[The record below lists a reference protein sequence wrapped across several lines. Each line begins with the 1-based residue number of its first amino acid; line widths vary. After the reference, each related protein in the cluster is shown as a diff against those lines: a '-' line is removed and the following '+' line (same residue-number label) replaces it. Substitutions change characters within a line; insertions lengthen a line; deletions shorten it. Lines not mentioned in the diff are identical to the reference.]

1 MLQFTANREQTNA
14 LEGLKYWI
22 AEQAA
27 TKERAP
33 EDVGNLERVRKTLEL
48 VFSQLDRLRVPFW
61 VQNSVI
67 CWAEDWRDTLRRSTR
82 EAMREKGINLQA
94 L

>member
-22 AEQAA
+22 AEKAYTQ
-27 TKERAP
+27 EREPADAV
-33 EDVGNLERVRKTLEL
+33 ELHRIGETVRDS
-48 VFSQLDRLRVPFW
+48 FAQLDRLGVPYW
-61 VQNSVI
+61 VQNSVL

-82 EAMREKGINLQA
+82 DAMKPKGIDLCA
-94 L
+94 I